1 MAWLACVTLGNV
13 GRALV
18 HHPPALDIEQLL
30 AALAGM
36 LRGLIA
42 TM

>member
-1 MAWLACVTLGNV
+1 VTLGNV

-18 HHPPALDIEQLL
+18 HHPPALEVEHLL

-36 LRGLIA
+36 LRGLFA
-42 TM
+42 TI